1 VCAGV
6 VEEGHRYGTGHTP
19 RGEGHHSGSGDSG
32 GRKGGTGGPRASGGR
47 REDRQVQRGAGGEAV
62 MTTWHVWTHP
72 KLKLK
77 ERFWIYPKGEW
88 MEYPRFPRWRRWV
101 PYRGEDERAY
111 RTLVL

>member
-1 VCAGV
+1 
-6 VEEGHRYGTGHTP
+6 
-19 RGEGHHSGSGDSG
+19 
-32 GRKGGTGGPRASGGR
+32 
-47 REDRQVQRGAGGEAV
+47 

-101 PYRGEDERAY
+101 PYWGEDERAY
-111 RTLVL
+111 RTLVLPLPLKGNVVIAYRKCHDPECMESAAEYAELAARFEKGEE